1 MTVKITYFVHGTSL
15 DNEKEISSGWYDV
28 GLSELGSKQAS
39 ELREQTKEKSFDI
52 VYCSDLKRTRDSAK
66 LAFEGKA
73 PIVLDARLRE
83 CNYGVYNA
91 EPSAIVE
98 PLQEKCINS
107 RFPEGE
113 SYEDVKVRISE
124 FLDDLKKN
132 HDGQH
137 IAIVSHKAPQLALDV
152 LLTNRTWQMAFDRD
166 WRKTKSWKPG
176 WDYEL
181 N

>member
-1 MTVKITYFVHGTSL
+1 MTDKITYFVHGTSL